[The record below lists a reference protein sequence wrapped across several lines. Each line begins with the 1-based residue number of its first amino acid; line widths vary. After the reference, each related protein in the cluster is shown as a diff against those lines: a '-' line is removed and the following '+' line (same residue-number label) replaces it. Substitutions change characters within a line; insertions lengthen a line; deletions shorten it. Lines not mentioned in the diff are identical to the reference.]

1 MQKIIQIFSLILI
14 FSISSC
20 EEPIDLT
27 LIHGTWQADQYLANG
42 KPKKSD
48 PANIGFTFNA
58 QNIYS
63 FKGGLSYKEAG
74 PFRIERDV
82 LYTTD
87 TLGNQRIE
95 KAVRIAHISADSLHF
110 KMNNNGIPEEII
122 LHKVK

>member
-1 MQKIIQIFSLILI
+1 MQKIIQFSSLVFIFLLA
-14 FSISSC
+14 SC
-20 EEPIDLT
+20 AEPIDQT

-48 PANIGFTFNA
+48 PANIGFTFDAKNT
-58 QNIYS
+58 YH
-63 FKGGLSYKEAG
+63 FKGGLSYQEAG
-74 PFRIERDV
+74 PYRIERDV

-122 LHKVK
+122 LHKTK